1 MDTNFPAQGAGP
13 AHAAARRAL
22 LLAAVCLA
30 ALCMPLS
37 FTAPAIAIPAIA
49 AELHASPLALAWI
62 TNAFMLSFG
71 GCLMVAGALADRY
84 GRKRLFLLGMGVFA
98 AAALALAAAPGI
110 VLLDLLRAVQGLGCA
125 MALSSGLAALAQEF
139 DGPARARAF
148 SLIGTAFGV
157 GLAFGPFLAGT
168 LIAHAGWRTIF
179 LATAAAGLAALL
191 AAARAMRES
200 RDPQAQGVD
209 WPGALTFT
217 GALSLFTYGL
227 LQAPDSGWG
236 SAASLALL
244 GGAAL
249 LLGVFIA
256 VERRA
261 ARPMLDLSLFRL
273 PAFAGVQLLAAAPA
287 FSFVVLLVLLPA
299 RFIGIEGY
307 TAFEAGRMMIALSAP
322 MLVLPMLAGMAAQRL
337 AAAHICASGLL
348 LAAGGLLWLSTCAP
362 GQPAATLLG
371 PLLLI
376 GCGISLPWGLMD
388 GLAISVVPVERAG
401 MAAGIFNTTRVA
413 GEGLALAIVSAL
425 LGTLT
430 VAALGNVPGIGAA
443 QTALAAPFL
452 ALGELR
458 HAATLLPHLP
468 AAELAQAY
476 GTAFRHLLYV
486 LAGITTA
493 SALLIL
499 AFLRQPAGARARVG
513 AATSVGAGDT
523 PGQAAAPPAN

>member
-1 MDTNFPAQGAGP
+1 MDTNLP
-13 AHAAARRAL
+13 AHAPDQATARRMQV
-22 LLAAVCLA
+22 LAAVCLA

-37 FTAPAIAIPAIA
+37 FTGPAIAIPAIA
-49 AELHASPLALAWI
+49 AELRGTPLALAWI

-71 GCLMVAGALADRY
+71 GCLMAAGALADRY
-84 GRKRLFLLGMGVFA
+84 GRKRLFMAGMSLFFL
-98 AAALALAAAPGI
+98 AALALAAAPGM
-110 VLLDLLRAVQGLGCA
+110 LALDLLRAVQGLACA

-157 GLAFGPFLAGT
+157 GLAFGPFLAGL
-168 LIAHAGWRTIF
+168 LIARTGWRAIF
-179 LATAAAGLAALL
+179 IATAAAALAALL
-191 AAARAMRES
+191 AAARTMRET

-227 LQAPDSGWG
+227 LQAPHKGWG
-236 SAASLALL
+236 SAASLGLF

-249 LLGVFIA
+249 LLAAFIGA
-256 VERRA
+256 ERRA

-287 FSFVVLLVLLPA
+287 LSFVVLLVLLPA

-307 TAFEAGRMMIALSAP
+307 SAFDAGRMMIALSAP
-322 MLVLPMLAGMAAQRL
+322 MLVLPILAGMAAQRI
-337 AAAHICASGLL
+337 AAAHICACGLL

-362 GQPAATLLG
+362 GQPSLSLLA

-425 LGTLT
+425 LGTFT
-430 VAALGNVPGIGAA
+430 VAALGGTAGIGAQQAA
-443 QTALAAPFL
+443 QAGPFL

-458 HAATLLPHLP
+458 HAATLLPQAG

-476 GTAFRHLLYV
+476 GIAFRHLLYV
-486 LAGITTA
+486 LASITTA

-499 AFLRQPAGARARVG
+499 AFLRHPA
-513 AATSVGAGDT
+513 
-523 PGQAAAPPAN
+523 PAAADSATLPACKAHN

>member
-1 MDTNFPAQGAGP
+1 MNTHLP
-13 AHAAARRAL
+13 AHGQAGAPARRAL
-22 LLAAVCLA
+22 VLAAVCLA

-37 FTAPAIAIPAIA
+37 FTGPAIAIPAIA
-49 AELHASPLALAWI
+49 ADLRASPLALAWI

-84 GRKRLFLLGMGVFA
+84 GRKRVFLLGLSVFS
-98 AAALALAAAPGI
+98 AAALALAAAPSI
-110 VLLDLLRAVQGLGCA
+110 ALLDVLRAVQGLGCA
-125 MALSSGLAALAQEF
+125 MALSGGLAALAQEF
-139 DGPARARAF
+139 DGAARARAF

-157 GLAFGPFLAGT
+157 GLAFGPFLAGL
-168 LIAHAGWRTIF
+168 LIGRTGWRAIF
-179 LATAAAGLAALL
+179 IATAGAGLAALL

-227 LQAPDSGWG
+227 LQAPESGWG
-236 SAASLALL
+236 SAASLGLC

-249 LLGVFIA
+249 LLAAFIG

-307 TAFEAGRMMIALSAP
+307 SAFAAGRMMIALSAP
-322 MLVLPMLAGMAAQRL
+322 MLVLPMLAGWAAQRI

-362 GQPAATLLG
+362 GQPPATLLG

-430 VAALGNVPGIGAA
+430 VAALGKVTGLAPDQA
-443 QTALAAPFL
+443 ALAAPFL

-458 HAATLLPHLP
+458 HAGTLLPQ
-468 AAELAQAY
+468 AAIAELAQAY
-476 GTAFRHLLYV
+476 GTASRHLLYV
-486 LAGITTA
+486 LASITSA

-499 AFLRQPAGARARVG
+499 AFLRHPAGATA
-513 AATSVGAGDT
+513 DT
-523 PGQAAAPPAN
+523 ASLPACKVRN

>member
-1 MDTNFPAQGAGP
+1 MDTNLPAQGA
-13 AHAAARRAL
+13 HAASATARRAL
-22 LLAAVCLA
+22 VLAAVCLA

-37 FTAPAIAIPAIA
+37 FTGPAIAIPAIA
-49 AELHASPLALAWI
+49 AELRASPLALAWI

-84 GRKRLFLLGMGVFA
+84 GRKRVFLLGMALFFL
-98 AAALALAAAPGI
+98 AALSLAAAPSI
-110 VLLDLLRAVQGLGCA
+110 LLLDVLRAVQGLGCA

-139 DGPARARAF
+139 DGAARARAF

-157 GLAFGPFLAGT
+157 GLAFGPFLAGV
-168 LIAHAGWRTIF
+168 LIAHTGWRAIF
-179 LATAAAGLAALL
+179 IATAGAGLTALL
-191 AAARAMRES
+191 AAARAMRET

-209 WPGALTFT
+209 WPGAITFT

-227 LQAPDSGWG
+227 LQAPDSGWS
-236 SAASLALL
+236 SASSLGLFA
-244 GGAAL
+244 GAAL
-249 LLGVFIA
+249 LLAAFIR

-307 TAFEAGRMMIALSAP
+307 SAFDAGRMMIALSAP
-322 MLVLPMLAGMAAQRL
+322 MLVLPMLAGLAAQRF
-337 AAAHICASGLL
+337 AAARICASGLL

-362 GQPAATLLG
+362 GLPAAALVG

-413 GEGLALAIVSAL
+413 GEGLALAIVSAV
-425 LGTLT
+425 LGSFT
-430 VAALGNVPGIGAA
+430 VAALGGGIAGIGAA
-443 QTALAAPFL
+443 QAAQAGPFL

-458 HAATLLPHLP
+458 HAGELLPQAG
-468 AAELAQAY
+468 AADLAQAY

-486 LAGITTA
+486 LAGITTT

-499 AFLRQPAGARARVG
+499 AFLRHPGHAARDTAALPAGKA
-513 AATSVGAGDT
+513 
-523 PGQAAAPPAN
+523 QH

>member
-1 MDTNFPAQGAGP
+1 MDTTLPAQAP
-13 AHAAARRAL
+13 EPAAARRAFV
-22 LLAAVCLA
+22 LAAVCLA

-37 FTAPAIAIPAIA
+37 FTGPAIALPAIA
-49 AELHASPLALAWI
+49 ADLHGTPLALAWI

-84 GRKRLFLLGMGVFA
+84 GRKRVFLLGLGVFS

-110 VLLDLLRAVQGLGCA
+110 VWLDVLRAVQGLGCA

-148 SLIGTAFGV
+148 SLIGTAFGT

-168 LIAHAGWRTIF
+168 LITHTGWRAIF
-179 LATAAAGLAALL
+179 IGTAVAGLAALL
-191 AAARAMRES
+191 AAELAMRES

-209 WPGALTFT
+209 WPGAL
-217 GALSLFTYGL
+217 SLFTYGL
-227 LQAPDSGWG
+227 LQAPDSGWS
-236 SAASLALL
+236 SAASLGLL

-249 LLGVFIA
+249 LLAIFIR

-261 ARPMLDLSLFRL
+261 ARPMLDLTLFRL

-307 TAFEAGRMMIALSAP
+307 SALEAGRMMIALSAP
-322 MLVLPMLAGMAAQRL
+322 MLVLPVLAGMAAQRL
-337 AAAHICASGLL
+337 AAAHICTSGLL

-362 GQPAATLLG
+362 GQSPATLIG

-425 LGTLT
+425 LGTLAM
-430 VAALGNVPGIGAA
+430 AALGKVSGLAPEQA
-443 QTALAAPFL
+443 ALAAPFL

-458 HAATLLPHLP
+458 HAGELLPQAS

-476 GTAFRHLLYV
+476 GAAFRHLLYV
-486 LAGITTA
+486 LASITTA

-499 AFLRQPAGARARVG
+499 AFLRHPAGAATDT
-513 AATSVGAGDT
+513 AAL
-523 PGQAAAPPAN
+523 PACKAQQ

>member
-1 MDTNFPAQGAGP
+1 MKPASP
-13 AHAAARRAL
+13 ARRAFV
-22 LLAAVCLA
+22 LAAVCLA

-37 FTAPAIAIPAIA
+37 FTGPAIAIPAIA
-49 AELHASPLALAWI
+49 ADLHGTPLALAWI

-71 GCLMVAGALADRY
+71 GCLMAAGALADRY
-84 GRKRLFLLGMGVFA
+84 GRKRVFLLGMGVFS

-110 VLLDLLRAVQGLGCA
+110 LWLDMLRAVQGLGCA

-148 SLIGTAFGV
+148 SLIGAAFGV
-157 GLAFGPFLAGT
+157 GLAFGPFMAGI
-168 LIAHAGWRTIF
+168 LITHTGWRAIF
-179 LATAAAGLAALL
+179 AATAAAGLAALL
-191 AAARAMRES
+191 GAARAMRES

-217 GALSLFTYGL
+217 GALSLLTYGL
-227 LQAPDSGWG
+227 LQAPHSGWD
-236 SAASLALL
+236 SAASLGLL

-249 LLGVFIA
+249 LLAVFIR

-261 ARPMLDLSLFRL
+261 ARPMLDLTLFRL
-273 PAFAGVQLLAAAPA
+273 PIFAGVQLLAAAPA

-299 RFIGIEGY
+299 RFIGVEGY
-307 TAFEAGRMMIALSAP
+307 GAFDAGRMMIALSAP
-322 MLVLPMLAGMAAQRL
+322 MLVLPILAGMAAQRF

-362 GQPAATLLG
+362 GQAPAAFIG

-388 GLAISVVPVERAG
+388 GLAVSVVPVERAG

-413 GEGLALAIVSAL
+413 GEGLALAIVSVL
-425 LGTLT
+425 LSSLT
-430 VAALGNVPGIGAA
+430 VAALGGAGLAGIGAQQA
-443 QTALAAPFL
+443 ALAGPFL
-452 ALGELR
+452 ALGELQQ
-458 HAATLLPHLP
+458 AGALLPH
-468 AAELAQAY
+468 ASGAELAQAY

-486 LAGITTA
+486 LASITTV

-499 AFLRQPAGARARVG
+499 TFLRHPAH
-513 AATSVGAGDT
+513 AATDT
-523 PGQAAAPPAN
+523 AALPACKAQN